1 MTNNEPFRFPSNR
14 LLFKFLPLKC
24 EHLTAILAVMN
35 DLLSNLHQI
44 QRRSIPRKPT
54 HSSNNFQLVG
64 NRLLV

>member
-1 MTNNEPFRFPSNR
+1 MS
-14 LLFKFLPLKC
+14 LSAFLATGFFLSFSRLKC
-24 EHLTAILAVMN
+24 VHLTAILAVMN